1 MRLATIWDWVSAW
14 LWDSTTMHWVWV
26 GAVTTLAALAIHTR
40 QQMGMQAAERWR
52 ERRIRE
58 ELEAY
63 AGLDPSLAQGLYA
76 GLDAM
81 EAARALAKRVCR
93 TVAEMSSFTR
103 VAMLL
108 RNPEGRFVCVGSV
121 GTDDLTVAALHAW
134 GERLVADEKGVRPV
148 ASALAPGMVMGL
160 RGGMKSFA
168 IPLGEWKKF
177 DREVG
182 TWALSGRKERRKW
195 RRAVIVPIRTGNAHG
210 TGHRL
215 VGVLAVCADGER
227 LDGGGGNGYDA
238 WVAPHSALGSGL
250 ARAMGPIET
259 LAGRLATAMENEVL
273 SERLLKSEKLA
284 GLGQLAGGVAH
295 ALNNPLTAVL
305 GFAELIV
312 ETSGDVR
319 VRQDAGTIL
328 NEARKM
334 KETVQRL
341 VEFWRPVT
349 VVDEP
354 VDVASTL
361 NGLRA
366 ACGQKLEERGVR
378 LEIHGAQALPSVRGS
393 RDRLRQVFEHL
404 LNNAAQAIA
413 ASRER
418 EAGEEHA
425 IRVTVSHDE
434 LALNVIVSDTGP
446 GFREPGRVFDPFY
459 TTKGPE
465 QGAGL
470 GLSICYGIVR
480 EHGGEISAFNLHPH
494 GAAVVVELPLRR
506 ILSGESG
513 DAVVVWEDEQTKA

>member
-1 MRLATIWDWVSAW
+1 
-14 LWDSTTMHWVWV
+14 MHLVWAASFI
-26 GAVTTLAALAIHTR
+26 AVALLAIHMRR
-40 QQMGMQAAERWR
+40 QARLQAAERWR

-63 AGLDPSLAQGLYA
+63 AGLDPSVAQSLHSGM
-76 GLDAM
+76 DAM

-93 TVAEMSSFTR
+93 TIAEKSSFTR

-134 GERLVADEKGVRPV
+134 GERFVADEMGGRPV
-148 ASALAPGMVMGL
+148 TSALAPGMVMGL

-168 IPLGEWKKF
+168 IPLGEWSKF

-195 RRAVIVPIRTGNAHG
+195 RRAVIAPIRTGNAHG

-215 VGVLAVCADGER
+215 VGVISVCADGTR
-227 LDGGGGNGYDA
+227 LDGNGASGYEA
-238 WVAPHSALGSGL
+238 WVAPESALGRGL

-259 LAGRLATAMENEVL
+259 LADRLATAMENEAL
-273 SERLLKSEKLA
+273 AERLLKSEKLA

-312 ETSGDVR
+312 ETSGDAR

-328 NEARKM
+328 SEATKM

-341 VEFWRPVT
+341 VEFWRPVR
-349 VVDEP
+349 VADEP
-354 VDVASTL
+354 VDVGEIL
-361 NGLRA
+361 DGLRA
-366 ACGQKLEERGVR
+366 ACGQKLQERGVK
-378 LEIHGAQALPSVRGS
+378 LEIHYAQPLPMLRGN

-413 ASRER
+413 AARER

-425 IRVTVSHDE
+425 IRVTVSHDDQSVH
-434 LALNVIVSDTGP
+434 VIVSDTGP

-494 GAAVVVELPLRR
+494 GAAVVVELPVRQ
-506 ILSGESG
+506 IVESER
-513 DAVVVWEDEQTKA
+513 VVVREREESKA